1 MSALARFFRIFP
13 LKLLDEA
20 AAEAT
25 EELGV
30 PEGVCLAFVVIAV
43 PPCD

>member
-1 MSALARFFRIFP
+1 MLALARFFRIFP

-25 EELGV
+25 DELGV
-30 PEGVCLAFVVIAV
+30 PDGVCLAVVNIV
-43 PPCD
+43 PP

>member
-1 MSALARFFRIFP
+1 MLALVRFFRIFP

-25 EELGV
+25 DELGV
-30 PEGVCLAFVVIAV
+30 PEGVCLALVVIAV